1 MTTQDHC
8 FEALCRAGLDAGTA
22 QAALNALE
30 RAGVRFAVTAT
41 GEFVCRWVD
50 VRARVVPPEAD
61 TIIRTV
67 TRTTNGASVGNTHWL
82 EGLEPPPW
90 NE

>member
-1 MTTQDHC
+1 MTTHDHGLL
-8 FEALCRAGLDAGTA
+8 ALCAAGFDTA
-22 QAALNALE
+22 TAAAALSALE
-30 RAGVRFAVTAT
+30 RAHVRLADAGS

-67 TRTTNGASVGNTHWL
+67 TRTTNGASLSNTHWL
-82 EGLEPPPW
+82 EGIEPPPFS
-90 NE
+90 E